1 QMMKWKI
8 RGKSVDGVT
17 KLLDFRTNKYLGE
30 KFQILDD
37 YATLVKQSDDTLFS
51 TLIKRVGEENLGGVL
66 FGARANPATIKKV
79 TKLEDILISQWT
91 RKGELPANVHG
102 WLHLY
107 GSVDD
112 AFTPNNLNRF
122 VKYVDDFNAKNPN
135 KEKPVID
142 LYTRA
147 FGDAPVLSKLIAAMD
162 DSTANAAA
170 KKLLVESWIKN
181 EQSVDDALAMLNIN
195 IGQSSTII
203 NHKIDALEQL
213 VNVKGANPSVIKTL
227 TKTVGGNRMLAKI
240 LERTEAPTLQKK
252 QFIMWIDDGVTPGNF
267 MAKIYK
273 DAAVDSVEKK
283 NIATKF
289 TAFYES
295 QKSLIA

>member
-1 QMMKWKI
+1 MKWKI

-37 YATLVKQSDDTLFS
+37 YVTLVKQSDDTLFS
-51 TLIKRVGEENLGGVL
+51 TLIKRSKS
-66 FGARANPATIKKV
+66 RYDKKV

-181 EQSVDDALAMLNIN
+181 KQSVDDALAMLNIN

-213 VNVKGANPSVIKTL
+213 DNVKGAKPSVIKTL